1 MVLVTTS
8 SQAAPSESQARVAF
22 GVIAQATEGEVAER
36 IEKLV
41 DWMSER
47 VGLPVERRAV
57 ASYEALAEQVRAGSI
72 DVAWLPPIVFARLG
86 DAVQP
91 LGSIVRAGKADYES
105 ALVMRS
111 DSKIESLK
119 GLVGVRAGWI
129 DPWSAAGFVLPRMNL
144 ALRGIDP
151 RRCFRTETFH
161 GTHRAAIE
169 ALAAGGCDVVGTYA
183 RVDEAGVMAGGWSD
197 VTKDVR
203 VLATFGAIPPD
214 VIGVSSSLGD
224 ELRDKLRDAFRFAC
238 ASEEM
243 RPLVR
248 EIFGGDELREGL
260 APGYDEL
267 KASLATASS
276 RGIFD

>member
-1 MVLVTTS
+1 MT
-8 SQAAPSESQARVAF
+8 F

-36 IEKLV
+36 VEKLV
-41 DWMSER
+41 GWMSER
-47 VGLPVERRAV
+47 VGLPVERRA
-57 ASYEALAEQVRAGSI
+57 AGSYEALADEVRAGTI
-72 DVAWLPPIVFARLG
+72 DVAWLPPIVFVRLG

-91 LGSIVRAGKADYES
+91 LGSIVRAGKAAYES
-105 ALVMRS
+105 ALVMRA
-111 DSKIESLK
+111 DSKIDSLN

-161 GTHRAAIE
+161 GSHRAAIE
-169 ALAAGGCDVVGTYA
+169 ALAAGACDVVGTYA
-183 RVDEAGVMAGGWSD
+183 RADEAGVVAGGWTE
-197 VTKDVR
+197 VTSDVR

-214 VIGVSSSLGD
+214 VIGVRSGLAED
-224 ELRDKLRDAFRFAC
+224 LREKLRDALRLAC
-238 ASEEM
+238 ASDEI

-248 EIFGGDELREGL
+248 DIFGGDEMREGL

>member
-1 MVLVTTS
+1 M
-8 SQAAPSESQARVAF
+8 ESHGRVVF
-22 GVIAQATEGEVAER
+22 GVIAQVTEGELSER
-36 IEKLV
+36 VEKLV
-41 DWMSER
+41 RWMSDR
-47 VGLPVERRAV
+47 VGLPVERRSV
-57 ASYEALAEQVRAGSI
+57 LTYEALAEEVRAGTI
-72 DVAWLPPIVFARLG
+72 DVAWLPPIVFVRLAE
-86 DAVQP
+86 AVQP
-91 LGSIVRAGKADYES
+91 LGSIVRAGKATYES
-105 ALVMRS
+105 ALVMRA
-111 DSKIESLK
+111 DSKIDSLK
-119 GLVGVRAGWI
+119 ALIGVRAGWI

-161 GTHRAAIE
+161 GSHRAAIE
-169 ALAAGGCDVVGTYA
+169 ALAAGACDVVGTYA
-183 RVDEAGVMAGGWSD
+183 RADEAGVVAGGWSEI
-197 VTKDVR
+197 TSDVR

-214 VIGVSSSLGD
+214 VIGVRSGLDD
-224 ELRDKLRDAFRFAC
+224 ELRDKLRDAFRYAC

-260 APGYDEL
+260 VPGYDEL